1 MATFSERLRQ
11 LRTAAGLSQMEFSK
25 RIGVSK
31 SSVNMYER
39 GEREPNLETLQHI
52 ADFFQVDIG
61 YLLGKSESAPP
72 VRSITDDDIKLA
84 LFGGSG
90 EITDA
95 MYDILYNGKHPS
107 DALQELMVRDLREEN
122 VTD

>member
-11 LRTAAGLSQMEFSK
+11 LRTSADLSQMEFSK

-39 GEREPNLETLQHI
+39 GEREPNLETLQRI

-61 YLLGKSESAPP
+61 YLLGNPEVSAP
-72 VRSITDDDIKLA
+72 VRKITDDDIKFA

-95 MYDILYNGKHPS
+95 MY
-107 DALQELMVRDLREEN
+107 EEVKQFAAFVKN
-122 VTD
+122 RGRKD

>member
-1 MATFSERLRQ
+1 MSKFSERLRQ
-11 LRTAAGLSQMEFSK
+11 LRTGCGLSQMEFSK

-61 YLLGKSESAPP
+61 YLLGNSGSQTAVPERT
-72 VRSITDDDIKLA
+72 VTDDDIKFA

-95 MYDILYNGKHPS
+95 MYDEVKRFAAFLKAREAGKK
-107 DALQELMVRDLREEN
+107 E
-122 VTD
+122 